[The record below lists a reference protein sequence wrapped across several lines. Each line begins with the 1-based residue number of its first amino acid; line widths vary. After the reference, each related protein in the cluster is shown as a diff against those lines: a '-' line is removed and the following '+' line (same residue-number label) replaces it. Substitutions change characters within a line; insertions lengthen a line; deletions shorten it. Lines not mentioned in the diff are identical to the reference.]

1 MTRRACQR
9 FALVPSVLL
18 AAGLVFAEEA
28 EAKWETIVKG
38 SITVKNRAR
47 PESAVKEVWAQGEIA
62 APLQDIQATLV
73 NPGNFKNFMPYL
85 KGSWEIH
92 KPEAD
97 GSVYVY
103 TQLDFPM
110 LTDRDYVVRVWLDEG
125 VTADGTGAFRQHWVA
140 VPDKIPSR
148 ANLIRVRVNDGS
160 WDIRPLGDGRR
171 CWAIYKFAIDPGGWV
186 PAWAA
191 NMGNERRHPD
201 VQGDR
206 EGGAAPRQGA
216 AGEGGRQPAGARPF
230 RPATSPSRPLRAY
243 AHSGVHAAF
252 TRRLAS

>member
-1 MTRRACQR
+1 M
-9 FALVPSVLL
+9 
-18 AAGLVFAEEA
+18 
-28 EAKWETIVKG
+28 
-38 SITVKNRAR
+38 
-47 PESAVKEVWAQGEIA
+47 
-62 APLQDIQATLV
+62 
-73 NPGNFKNFMPYL
+73 
-85 KGSWEIH
+85 
-92 KPEAD
+92 
-97 GSVYVY
+97 
-103 TQLDFPM
+103 
-110 LTDRDYVVRVWLDEG
+110 
-125 VTADGTGAFRQHWVA
+125 A

-191 NMGNERRHPD
+191 NMGNE
-201 VQGDR
+201 QGVTQTYKAIEKKAQR
-206 EGGAAPRQGA
+206 LAKERLAKAAANP
-216 AGEGGRQPAGARPF
+216 PV

>member
-191 NMGNERRHPD
+191 NMGNEQGVTQTYKAIEKEAQRLAKERLAKAAANPPVHGHLGQRHP
-201 VQGDR
+201 
-206 EGGAAPRQGA
+206 PRDPCVRTPIQA
-216 AGEGGRQPAGARPF
+216 C
-230 RPATSPSRPLRAY
+230 
-243 AHSGVHAAF
+243 
-252 TRRLAS
+252 TRRSPGA

>member
-110 LTDRDYVVRVWLDEG
+110 LTDRDYVCWCGSTR
-125 VTADGTGAFRQHWVA
+125 A
-140 VPDKIPSR
+140 SR
-148 ANLIRVRVNDGS
+148 
-160 WDIRPLGDGRR
+160 PT
-171 CWAIYKFAIDPGGWV
+171 V
-186 PAWAA
+186 PAPSASTGW
-191 NMGNERRHPD
+191 RCRTRFP
-201 VQGDR
+201 R
-206 EGGAAPRQGA
+206 AP
-216 AGEGGRQPAGARPF
+216 
-230 RPATSPSRPLRAY
+230 T
-243 AHSGVHAAF
+243 
-252 TRRLAS
+252 